1 MRLFVL
7 LSKKVLRCSGAQV
20 LRCHQ
25 GFSIIEIIIS
35 IGIFGLFASGIYMG
49 SFFVLKSVYDS
60 RLRILENGILNEQ
73 IEIIR
78 NLPYDQVGILHGSP
92 AGALARTVTTTR
104 NNIPFTI
111 TRTIR
116 SIDDPYDGTIGGTPN
131 DIAPADY
138 KMVQVEIMC
147 DQCQQKRPISMET
160 RVGPRALEGDPT
172 HGALF
177 IQVFDAAAVP
187 VVGASVHV
195 VASTTDP
202 SIDLVDTTDNTG
214 MLKLVDLPSGINA
227 YAITVTKDGYTTE
240 RTVESSATVLNPVHP
255 PASVVAQNVTQIS
268 FAIDLVSSLQFSTI
282 NLSCS
287 PINNVSIALAGTKLI
302 GTNPDVPKINEN
314 FLTDNNGEY
323 AATLLD
329 WDNYSPVVSG
339 YDVVGTIPQLPVS
352 LAPGVDQPIKF
363 ILSSNTARSLV
374 VDVRDSITKQP
385 IANATVDIS
394 GPDNDT
400 EQTGVGYIR
409 QTDWS
414 GGSGQLLFTNDSYYS
429 DDGSIENNNLAGDL
443 KLRKIGQYYLPSAQ
457 LESSIFDVGT
467 TPNYVSLVW
476 EPFSQSVETGAG
488 SLRFQIATSVTTSS
502 AVWVYKGPD
511 GTDATY
517 YDNTNPIL
525 SSVHNSERYL
535 RYKLFLSTAS
545 TTYTP
550 VLSDISVSYTNDCT
564 PPGQAYFG
572 NIPNGTYTIDA
583 GKAGYQTS
591 TIHVSVAG
599 DTLSS
604 IELSA
609 Q

>member
-1 MRLFVL
+1 
-7 LSKKVLRCSGAQV
+7 
-20 LRCHQ
+20 
-25 GFSIIEIIIS
+25 
-35 IGIFGLFASGIYMG
+35 SGIYMG

-116 SIDDPYDGTIGGTPN
+116 NIDDPYDGTIGGTPN

-240 RTVESSATVLNPVHP
+240 RTIESSATVLNPVHP

-282 NLSCS
+282 NLGCS

-302 GTNPDVPKINEN
+302 GTNPDIPKINEN

-352 LAPGVDQPIKF
+352 LAPGVNQPIRF
-363 ILSSNTARSLV
+363 ILGSDTARSLV

-414 GGSGQLLFTNDSYYS
+414 GGAGQLLFANDSYYS

-476 EPFSQSVETGAG
+476 EPFSQPVETGAG

-502 AVWVYKGPD
+502 AVWAYKGPD
-511 GTDATY
+511 GSDSTY

-525 SSVHNSERYL
+525 SSAHNNERYL